1 MTTSLEREGETVV
14 LRVSGSINSQ
24 TAPDFQRALD
34 EAMEEGAKVTVDFK
48 ATDYVSSAGLRV
60 LLTAENKLEGK
71 GELTLINVS
80 KEIKDVFDMTG
91 FSDILTII

>member
-48 ATDYVSSAGLRV
+48 AADYVSSAGLRV

>member
-14 LRVSGSINSQ
+14 LRVNGSINSQ

-48 ATDYVSSAGLRV
+48 AADYVSSAGLRV